1 MLADHYE
8 QQLCNSKRKKKNNV
22 TILRLE
28 DQRLDFSVAPDLKT
42 KFIEFANA
50 GEARLLL
57 DLTHVEY
64 ADSSGLGAILFGIRQ
79 LRPVKGSLKIVNLQP
94 RVLTLI
100 KIAKLDNVIES
111 FDDENEAMASFKTI

>member
-1 MLADHYE
+1 M
-8 QQLCNSKRKKKNNV
+8 QLQSEKKRGV

-42 KFIEFANA
+42 KFVELANT
-50 GEARLLL
+50 GEKHLLL
-57 DLTHVEY
+57 DLANVEY

-79 LRPVKGSLKIVNLQP
+79 LRPAKGSLKIVNLQP

-111 FDDENEAMASFKTI
+111 FDDETEALASFAED

>member
-1 MLADHYE
+1 M
-8 QQLCNSKRKKKNNV
+8 QLQTEKKNNV

>member
-1 MLADHYE
+1 MQLQSE
-8 QQLCNSKRKKKNNV
+8 KQQDV
-22 TILRLE
+22 VILRLE

-42 KFIEFANA
+42 KFIELTNA
-50 GEARLLL
+50 GEKHVLL
-57 DLTHVEY
+57 DLANVEY

-79 LRPVKGSLKIVNLQP
+79 LRPAKGVLKIVNLQP

-111 FDDENEAMASFKTI
+111 FDDEAEAIASFAAD